1 MTISD
6 PIEVKT
12 SKAKK
17 MMLWFGLISITMTFA
32 GLTSAFIVSSSRPDW
47 LDSFVLPVWF
57 TISTVSIALS
67 SLFFQLAK
75 YKLDQYIRVSL
86 PENINIYIHRNNV
99 NIFLGQIIIED
110 TNKSEDV
117 FDNTVQV
124 RISEGQDADLFRIDG
139 RDLYLIGGLD
149 YEENKEHY
157 FTIKATNDKG
167 IESQKTIKLIVNDIP
182 NSSTRSSFNI
192 LVFNVQNEQ
201 EDSKV
206 NYKRYYNPK
215 IEDRGVGK
223 WKIKRKSSIKR

>member
-99 NIFLGQIIIED
+99 NIFLGLTIIMAIIFVVAQFLGFGD
-110 TNKSEDV
+110 I
-117 FDNTVQV
+117 
-124 RISEGQDADLFRIDG
+124 ISQG
-139 RDLYLIGGLD
+139 Y
-149 YEENKEHY
+149 Y
-157 FTIKATNDKG
+157 FTG
-167 IESQKTIKLIVNDIP
+167 PESSITTSYVYV
-182 NSSTRSSFNI
+182 
-192 LVFNVQNEQ
+192 LVFMHLAHLFAGIIVLTVVVTKFNKQKYEKNKLGFEMALIFWHFLGALWI
-201 EDSKV
+201 
-206 NYKRYYNPK
+206 YLFFF
-215 IEDRGVGK
+215 
-223 WKIKRKSSIKR
+223 IKFFG